1 MEIVEKLIK
10 ESIDKD
16 VLIYNQADKISNLE
30 TTIEFLKE
38 ECTALRKQLISACNE
53 LMEIKR

>member
-1 MEIVEKLIK
+1 MVMEIVARLIR

-16 VLIYNQADKISNLE
+16 VLIYNQADKIANLE

-38 ECTALRKQLISACNE
+38 ECDALRKQLNE
-53 LMEIKR
+53 LL